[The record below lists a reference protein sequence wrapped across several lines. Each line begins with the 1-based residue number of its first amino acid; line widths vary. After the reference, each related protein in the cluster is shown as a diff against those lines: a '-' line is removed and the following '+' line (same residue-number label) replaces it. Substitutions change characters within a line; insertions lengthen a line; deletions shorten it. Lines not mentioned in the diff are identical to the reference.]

1 MSECYEELS
10 SALVYLINK
19 ALYSVS
25 GITGVAISRLAAKFM
40 LDYLH
45 SQNFLDKADFNEEQL
60 KDIFIN
66 KLKIAEDLSITENNG
81 TVTLHVKNPILNSAI
96 KHLLNEKIP
105 IIIHPA
111 IIYVFLVAQLNN
123 YKVKFQEVN
132 YKEDENIAVW
142 TFKKIN

>member
-1 MSECYEELS
+1 MAENNDLS
-10 SALVYLINK
+10 SALIYLINK

-25 GITGVAISRLAAKFM
+25 GVTGVAISRLAAKFM

-45 SQNFLDKADFNEEQL
+45 SQNFLDKNNYNEEQL

-81 TVTLHVKNPILNSAI
+81 TVILYAKNPILNKAI
-96 KHLLNEKIP
+96 KLLLNENVP
-105 IIIHPA
+105 IVIHPV
-111 IIYVFLVAQLNN
+111 IIYMFLVAQLRN

-132 YKEDENIAVW
+132 YNENENTAVW
-142 TFKKIN
+142 TFKKI